1 MEATVPPI
9 VVEHNPSASVPEAG
23 DDHDWLRPLIVQLI
37 RASGLLQ
44 PDQPAPGH
52 GGSLS
57 EGFALAELAG
67 NAPLAQRDLAERLG
81 LEKSTVSRLLA
92 GLERRGLV
100 ARERNP
106 ANRRFYQLRLTD
118 RGRAAAA
125 ALAAA
130 HRRRHLELL
139 AAMTPAEREALAVGL
154 RALVRALHAQ
164 PWTHGEPSELH

>member
-57 EGFALAELAG
+57 EGFALAEVAG
-67 NAPLAQRDLAERLG
+67 TAPLAQRDLAERLG

-92 GLERRGLV
+92 GLER
-100 ARERNP
+100 NP
-106 ANRRFYQLRLTD
+106 ANRRFYQLRLTG